1 MTNRTCHVCGKRY
14 YYCSSY
20 NCDRSR
26 GKPRWMVMFD
36 EENCFNIWQAL
47 SERFQKIRKAKE
59 LLTLSQITESDLTRI
74 ESVATCEAAEKLN
87 SCDLSDLEGFVP
99 QIRKE
104 INEVLASPE
113 AKRAGS
119 PASMQD
125 LDFSHPVIQD
135 SEEAPKEEEAPITS
149 EIEEMAPPKV
159 RARKPRTRKENN

>member
-47 SERFQKIRKAKE
+47 SERFQKTRKAEEFLK
-59 LLTLSQITESDLTRI
+59 LGQITESDLSRI
-74 ESVATCEAAEKLN
+74 KSDAIREAAKKLN
-87 SCDLSDLEGFVP
+87 SYDLSGLEDFVP

-104 INEVLASPE
+104 IEEILSSPE
-113 AKRAGS
+113 AKMTSS
-119 PASMQD
+119 PAFMQG

-135 SEEAPKEEEAPITS
+135 SEEAPKEDAAPVS
-149 EIEEMAPPKV
+149 NEIEEMDPPKV
-159 RARKPRTRKENN
+159 RAKKPRTRKEKN

>member
-36 EENCFNIWQAL
+36 EENCLNIWQAL
-47 SERFQKIRKAKE
+47 SERFQKTRKAEEFLK
-59 LLTLSQITESDLTRI
+59 LGQITESDLSRI
-74 ESVATCEAAEKLN
+74 KSEAIREAAEKLN
-87 SCDLSDLEGFVP
+87 SYDLSGLEDFVP

-104 INEVLASPE
+104 IEEILSSPE
-113 AKRAGS
+113 AKMTSS
-119 PASMQD
+119 PAFMQG

-135 SEEAPKEEEAPITS
+135 SEEAPKEDAAPVS
-149 EIEEMAPPKV
+149 NEIEETAPPKA
-159 RARKPRTRKENN
+159 RAKKPRTRKEKN